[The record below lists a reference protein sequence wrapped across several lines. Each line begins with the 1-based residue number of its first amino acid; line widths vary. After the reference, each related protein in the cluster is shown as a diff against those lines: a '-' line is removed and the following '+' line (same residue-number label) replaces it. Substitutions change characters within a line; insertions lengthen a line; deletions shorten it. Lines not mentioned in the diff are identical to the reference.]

1 MLKPTHSM
9 ILLVAC
15 NIKGK
20 KKKKPNPNRDIF
32 LLGIEMFVAI
42 PSLNSSGMC

>member
-20 KKKKPNPNRDIF
+20 KKQTNPNRDIF